1 MRQSHLFNSTPSKS
15 SSRIR
20 QGRPP
25 IYDEAVKK
33 ALITTWNVVNQIC
46 AKRLVPFLPE
56 LVSVLERHGHLS
68 LPTDV
73 KTRLLSISIS
83 TADRLIKGERLQ
95 QGKGMS
101 TTKPGALLKKQI
113 QVRTFADWDDVTPGF
128 MEGDLV
134 AHCGETVSGS
144 FLNTLVL
151 TDIVSGWTECLPLL
165 CKSAANVISGITI
178 TQSVLPFTLLGIDT
192 DNGSEFINY
201 ELLNFCKAQKITFT
215 RSRAYKKNDQ
225 AHVEEKNGSIVR
237 RLVGYDRYEGLDAWH
252 VLVDLYAVLRLYVNY
267 FQPSLKLLSK
277 VRNGG
282 RTTKKY
288 DKAQTPCQRLLS
300 SKNISQECK
309 EKLSVQYE
317 SLDPVNLL
325 ERLKKCQEKF
335 WKYAWS
341 VEKNDYKAPKVSLPT
356 NPQNCSQQ
364 ESTKEKR
371 INNFETEDQG
381 GLLNQKYR
389 RTRKPRKLITPRTW
403 RTRKDPFERVW
414 DNMRLQLELSP
425 HLTSKS
431 LLDGLMQQHPAEFNY
446 KYLRTLQ
453 RRVAEWRAENVNQL
467 NKKRISIMPQKDD
480 THQYLS
486 LVLGEE
492 NSLPSKLTV

>member
-144 FLNTLVL
+144 FFEY
-151 TDIVSGWTECLPLL
+151 VS
-165 CKSAANVISGITI
+165 
-178 TQSVLPFTLLGIDT
+178 
-192 DNGSEFINY
+192 IN
-201 ELLNFCKAQKITFT
+201 
-215 RSRAYKKNDQ
+215 
-225 AHVEEKNGSIVR
+225 
-237 RLVGYDRYEGLDAWH
+237 
-252 VLVDLYAVLRLYVNY
+252 
-267 FQPSLKLLSK
+267 
-277 VRNGG
+277 
-282 RTTKKY
+282 
-288 DKAQTPCQRLLS
+288 
-300 SKNISQECK
+300 
-309 EKLSVQYE
+309 
-317 SLDPVNLL
+317 
-325 ERLKKCQEKF
+325 
-335 WKYAWS
+335 
-341 VEKNDYKAPKVSLPT
+341 
-356 NPQNCSQQ
+356 
-364 ESTKEKR
+364 
-371 INNFETEDQG
+371 
-381 GLLNQKYR
+381 
-389 RTRKPRKLITPRTW
+389 
-403 RTRKDPFERVW
+403 
-414 DNMRLQLELSP
+414 
-425 HLTSKS
+425 
-431 LLDGLMQQHPAEFNY
+431 
-446 KYLRTLQ
+446 
-453 RRVAEWRAENVNQL
+453 
-467 NKKRISIMPQKDD
+467 
-480 THQYLS
+480 
-486 LVLGEE
+486 
-492 NSLPSKLTV
+492 